1 MYDIIII
8 GAGPSGMSAALYALR
23 ANKKVLLLEKE
34 CFGGQIINASNIENY
49 PALPNVSGYDFAT
62 NLYNQIKSLGVI
74 LKYEEVLEVTDKK
87 EVITTKDT
95 YKGKNIIIATGLKKR
110 KLNLENEDKLLGS
123 GISYCATCDGNFYK
137 NKNVAVVGGGNTA
150 LEDALYLS
158 NIASKVYLIHR
169 RDNFRG
175 EKKLISEVK
184 EKNNIELILNSN
196 ITKII
201 GEDNLNSIE
210 NKQLFTIEYI
220 LSYPD
225 NESQFVVLS
234 AGDYKKIDVSPTDDF
249 TIAYL
254 DYNVFNRYYNE
265 LFGKDFNIDKA
276 KKGNTKYDKEYVYYD
291 NRRPGSNGVYVSM
304 ITSDKVWYKN
314 GEYIANVKV
323 TYSTRL
329 ADIIGVSD
337 STGIVTYIKNSDNAI
352 ILRSFILEK

>member
-23 ANKKVLLLEKE
+23 ANKKVLLLEKK
-34 CFGGQIINASNIENY
+34 CYGGQIINASNIENY

-210 NKQLFTIEYI
+210 ITDNRNNISKLEIDGLFIAI
-220 LSYPD
+220 GNIPD
-225 NESQFVVLS
+225 NNRFKNIIDLDENGYIIANANLKTKTDNIYV
-234 AGDYKKIDVSPTDDF
+234 AGDTRVKTLRQLVT
-249 TIAYL
+249 A
-254 DYNVFNRYYNE
+254 
-265 LFGKDFNIDKA
+265 
-276 KKGNTKYDKEYVYYD
+276 
-291 NRRPGSNGVYVSM
+291 
-304 ITSDKVWYKN
+304 TSDGARVIYNMK
-314 GEYIANVKV
+314 
-323 TYSTRL
+323 
-329 ADIIGVSD
+329 
-337 STGIVTYIKNSDNAI
+337 
-352 ILRSFILEK
+352 

>member
-34 CFGGQIINASNIENY
+34 CFGGQIINASSIENY
-49 PALPNVSGYDFAT
+49 PALSNVSGYDFAT

-87 EVITTKDT
+87 EVITRKDT

-137 NKNVAVVGGGNTA
+137 NKNVGVVGGGNTA

-210 NKQLFTIEYI
+210 ITDNRNNISRLEIDGLFIAI
-220 LSYPD
+220 GNIPD
-225 NESQFVVLS
+225 NNRFKNIIDLDENGYIIANTNLKTKTDNIYV
-234 AGDYKKIDVSPTDDF
+234 AGDTRVKTLRQLVTATADGA
-249 TIAYL
+249 IAAT
-254 DYNVFNRYYNE
+254 E
-265 LFGKDFNIDKA
+265 I
-276 KKGNTKYDKEYVYYD
+276 TKEME
-291 NRRPGSNGVYVSM
+291 N
-304 ITSDKVWYKN
+304 
-314 GEYIANVKV
+314 
-323 TYSTRL
+323 
-329 ADIIGVSD
+329 
-337 STGIVTYIKNSDNAI
+337 
-352 ILRSFILEK
+352 

>member
-49 PALPNVSGYDFAT
+49 PALSNVSGYDFAT

-87 EVITTKDT
+87 EVITRKDT

-137 NKNVAVVGGGNTA
+137 NKNVGVVGGGNTA

-201 GEDNLNSIE
+201 GEDKLNSIE
-210 NKQLFTIEYI
+210 ITDNRNNISRLEIVGLFIAI
-220 LSYPD
+220 GNIPD
-225 NESQFVVLS
+225 NNRFKNIIDLDENGYIIANTNLKTKTDNIYV
-234 AGDYKKIDVSPTDDF
+234 AGDTRVKTLRQLVTATADGA
-249 TIAYL
+249 IAAT
-254 DYNVFNRYYNE
+254 E
-265 LFGKDFNIDKA
+265 I
-276 KKGNTKYDKEYVYYD
+276 TKEME
-291 NRRPGSNGVYVSM
+291 N
-304 ITSDKVWYKN
+304 
-314 GEYIANVKV
+314 
-323 TYSTRL
+323 
-329 ADIIGVSD
+329 
-337 STGIVTYIKNSDNAI
+337 
-352 ILRSFILEK
+352 

>member
-23 ANKKVLLLEKE
+23 ANKKVLLLEKK
-34 CFGGQIINASNIENY
+34 CYGGQIINASNIENY

-184 EKNNIELILNSN
+184 EINNIELILNSN

-210 NKQLFTIEYI
+210 ITDNRNNISKLEIDGLFIAI
-220 LSYPD
+220 GNIPD
-225 NESQFVVLS
+225 NNRFKNIIDLDENGYIIANANLKTKTDNIYV
-234 AGDYKKIDVSPTDDF
+234 AGDTRVKTLRQLVT
-249 TIAYL
+249 A
-254 DYNVFNRYYNE
+254 
-265 LFGKDFNIDKA
+265 
-276 KKGNTKYDKEYVYYD
+276 
-291 NRRPGSNGVYVSM
+291 
-304 ITSDKVWYKN
+304 TSD
-314 GEYIANVKV
+314 GAIAV
-323 TYSTRL
+323 TEIT
-329 ADIIGVSD
+329 
-337 STGIVTYIKNSDNAI
+337 KEMEN
-352 ILRSFILEK
+352 

>member
-34 CFGGQIINASNIENY
+34 YFGGQIINASNIENY
-49 PALPNVSGYDFAT
+49 PALSNVSGYDFAT

-87 EVITTKDT
+87 EVITRKDT

-169 RDNFRG
+169 RDKFRG

-210 NKQLFTIEYI
+210 ITDNRNNISRLEIDGLFIAI
-220 LSYPD
+220 GNIPD
-225 NESQFVVLS
+225 NNRFKNIIDLDENGYIIANTNLKTKTDNIYV
-234 AGDYKKIDVSPTDDF
+234 AGDTRVKTLRQLVTATADGA
-249 TIAYL
+249 IAAT
-254 DYNVFNRYYNE
+254 E
-265 LFGKDFNIDKA
+265 I
-276 KKGNTKYDKEYVYYD
+276 TKEME
-291 NRRPGSNGVYVSM
+291 N
-304 ITSDKVWYKN
+304 
-314 GEYIANVKV
+314 
-323 TYSTRL
+323 
-329 ADIIGVSD
+329 
-337 STGIVTYIKNSDNAI
+337 
-352 ILRSFILEK
+352 

>member
-49 PALPNVSGYDFAT
+49 PALSNVSGYDFAT

-87 EVITTKDT
+87 EVITRKDT

-137 NKNVAVVGGGNTA
+137 NKNVAVVGGGNSA

-210 NKQLFTIEYI
+210 ITDNRNNISRLEIDGLFIAI
-220 LSYPD
+220 GNIPD
-225 NESQFVVLS
+225 NNRFKNIIDLDENGYIIANTNLKTKTDNIYV
-234 AGDYKKIDVSPTDDF
+234 AGDTRVKTLRQLVTATADGA
-249 TIAYL
+249 IAAT
-254 DYNVFNRYYNE
+254 E
-265 LFGKDFNIDKA
+265 I
-276 KKGNTKYDKEYVYYD
+276 TKEME
-291 NRRPGSNGVYVSM
+291 N
-304 ITSDKVWYKN
+304 
-314 GEYIANVKV
+314 
-323 TYSTRL
+323 
-329 ADIIGVSD
+329 
-337 STGIVTYIKNSDNAI
+337 
-352 ILRSFILEK
+352 

>member
-23 ANKKVLLLEKE
+23 ANKKVLLLEKK
-34 CFGGQIINASNIENY
+34 CYGGQIINASNIENY

-210 NKQLFTIEYI
+210 INDNRNNISKLEIDGLFIAI
-220 LSYPD
+220 GNIPD
-225 NESQFVVLS
+225 NNRFKNIIDLDENGYIIANANLKTKTDNIYV
-234 AGDYKKIDVSPTDDF
+234 AGDTRVKTLRQLVT
-249 TIAYL
+249 A
-254 DYNVFNRYYNE
+254 
-265 LFGKDFNIDKA
+265 
-276 KKGNTKYDKEYVYYD
+276 
-291 NRRPGSNGVYVSM
+291 
-304 ITSDKVWYKN
+304 TSD
-314 GEYIANVKV
+314 GAIAV
-323 TYSTRL
+323 TEIT
-329 ADIIGVSD
+329 
-337 STGIVTYIKNSDNAI
+337 KEMEN
-352 ILRSFILEK
+352 

>member
-49 PALPNVSGYDFAT
+49 PALSNVSGYDFAT

-74 LKYEEVLEVTDKK
+74 LKYEEVLKVTDKK
-87 EVITTKDT
+87 EVITRKDT
-95 YKGKNIIIATGLKKR
+95 YKDKNIIIATGLKKR

-137 NKNVAVVGGGNTA
+137 NKNVGVVGGGNTA

-201 GEDNLNSIE
+201 GEDKLNSIE
-210 NKQLFTIEYI
+210 ITDNRNNISRLEIDGLFIAI
-220 LSYPD
+220 GNIPD
-225 NESQFVVLS
+225 NNRFKNIIDLDENGYIIANANLKTKTDNIYV
-234 AGDYKKIDVSPTDDF
+234 AGDTRVKTLRQLVTATADGA
-249 TIAYL
+249 IAAT
-254 DYNVFNRYYNE
+254 E
-265 LFGKDFNIDKA
+265 I
-276 KKGNTKYDKEYVYYD
+276 TKEME
-291 NRRPGSNGVYVSM
+291 N
-304 ITSDKVWYKN
+304 
-314 GEYIANVKV
+314 
-323 TYSTRL
+323 
-329 ADIIGVSD
+329 
-337 STGIVTYIKNSDNAI
+337 
-352 ILRSFILEK
+352 

>member
-23 ANKKVLLLEKE
+23 ANKKVLLLEKK
-34 CFGGQIINASNIENY
+34 CYGGQIINASNIENY

-123 GISYCATCDGNFYK
+123 GISYCATCDGNLYK

-210 NKQLFTIEYI
+210 ITDNRNNISKLEIDGLFIAI
-220 LSYPD
+220 GNIPD
-225 NESQFVVLS
+225 NNRFKNIIDLDENGYIIANANLKTKTDNIYV
-234 AGDYKKIDVSPTDDF
+234 AGDTRVKTLRQLVT
-249 TIAYL
+249 A
-254 DYNVFNRYYNE
+254 
-265 LFGKDFNIDKA
+265 
-276 KKGNTKYDKEYVYYD
+276 
-291 NRRPGSNGVYVSM
+291 
-304 ITSDKVWYKN
+304 TSD
-314 GEYIANVKV
+314 GAIAV
-323 TYSTRL
+323 TEIT
-329 ADIIGVSD
+329 
-337 STGIVTYIKNSDNAI
+337 KEMEN
-352 ILRSFILEK
+352 